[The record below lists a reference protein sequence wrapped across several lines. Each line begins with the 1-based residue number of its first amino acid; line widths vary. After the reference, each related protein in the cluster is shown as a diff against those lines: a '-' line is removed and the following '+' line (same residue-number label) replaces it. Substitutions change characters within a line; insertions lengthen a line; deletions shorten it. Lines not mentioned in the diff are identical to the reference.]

1 MQEHYH
7 VDQSLQANY
16 AACAYHKNPLII
28 AANPLL
34 NAIPQIRNSV
44 TQVNPSQLR
53 QQLIDN
59 IRHFEIEAQRAGLPY
74 EVIIGA
80 RYCLC
85 TALDESAALTPWGS
99 RVWSAN
105 GLLVTFHNET
115 WGGEKF
121 FQLLAKL
128 SKHPREHLFLLELL
142 CYCLLL
148 GFEGRYRVI
157 ENGRSQ
163 LDTLTQ
169 RLLQLI
175 RHEKGN
181 YPECL
186 SLHAEDKPVLMKFW
200 RPIVPL
206 WASLILAGFIC
217 CLIFITLNWRL
228 GDATNP
234 VLATIIQTKIP
245 NLTIKETVI
254 PPVQIQRLAPLLQNE
269 IKAGIMLVP
278 ETAEESKIILIG
290 DGMFVSGGVSLS
302 PKYIKA
308 IKRVIEEIDKLEG
321 RIEVIGHT
329 DDRPIRSSIYPS
341 NWELSEARAKT
352 VARLI
357 STLQTTNKQ
366 ISVRG
371 FGATKPVGDNKTPEG
386 RAANRR
392 VEIIL
397 YLPASQIKKY

>member
-1 MQEHYH
+1 MQNHYYAE
-7 VDQSLQANY
+7 QSNQVNY
-16 AACAYHKNPLII
+16 ETFTYHKNPLII

-34 NAIPQIRNSV
+34 NTISQIRNSA
-44 TQVNPSQLR
+44 TNIDPEKLR
-53 QQLIDN
+53 QQLIES
-59 IRHFEIEAQRAGLPY
+59 IRHFEIRAQRAGLPY
-74 EVIIGA
+74 EVIVGA

-99 RVWSAN
+99 RVWSKN

-128 SKHPREHLFLLELL
+128 SQNPREHLFLLELL
-142 CYCLLL
+142 CFCLLL

-163 LDTLTQ
+163 LETLTQ

-175 RHEKGN
+175 KSIRGN
-181 YPECL
+181 YPAPL
-186 SLHAEDKPVLMKFW
+186 SLHGEDKPVLMKFW

-206 WASLILAGFIC
+206 WAGIVLAGFLC
-217 CLIFITLNWRL
+217 CLVFITLNWRL

-234 VLATIIQTKIP
+234 VLAAIIQTKIP
-245 NLTIKETVI
+245 HLTIKEVVV

-278 ETAEESKIILIG
+278 ETAEESKVILIG

-302 PKYIKA
+302 EKYITA
-308 IKRVIEEIDKLEG
+308 INRVVEEMDKLEG

-329 DDRPIRSSIYPS
+329 DDRPIRSTVYPS

-357 STLQTTNKQ
+357 SSLQKSNKQ
-366 ISVRG
+366 ITVTGLGS
-371 FGATKPVGDNKTPEG
+371 TKPVGDNKTPEG

-397 YLPASQIKKY
+397 YLPATQIEK